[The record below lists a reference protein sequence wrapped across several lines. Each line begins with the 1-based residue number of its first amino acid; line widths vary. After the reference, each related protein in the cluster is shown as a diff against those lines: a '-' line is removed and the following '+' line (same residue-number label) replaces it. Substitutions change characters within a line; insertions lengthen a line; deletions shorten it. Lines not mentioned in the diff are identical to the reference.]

1 MAPAGPKGQGD
12 VTQVASL
19 VSVLQSHLG
28 GNAKKTLFQLSLWT
42 AEIFVHV
49 YEFREMHVT
58 TGEDLKAAK

>member
-1 MAPAGPKGQGD
+1 MSPKLPAWFLFSNPTW
-12 VTQVASL
+12 VETQ
-19 VSVLQSHLG
+19 
-28 GNAKKTLFQLSLWT
+28 KKTLFQLSLWT